1 MLSDMLWTGSF
12 HCMMTSGGRIANP
25 TRTIQA
31 DSEPTFATRP
41 AAHTAEIQ
49 APANVTFV
57 YLTCILKMYEPSP
70 NRAVPECTPVD
81 TTMERS
87 GACANVLRPAPSG
100 NAESVRF

>member
-1 MLSDMLWTGSF
+1 MLSDMLWAGSLH

-25 TRTIQA
+25 TRTLQL

-57 YLTCILKMYEPSP
+57 YLTCISKMYGPSP
-70 NRAVPECTPVD
+70 NRAV
-81 TTMERS
+81 S
-87 GACANVLRPAPSG
+87 
-100 NAESVRF
+100 